1 MKKVFFSSLAISAI
15 LLGTV
20 QAGPSVKDISSM
32 DYPVLPPQQS
42 PRIKAEGKDVSV
54 SYGQPS
60 KKNRKIF
67 GELVPYGQ
75 VWRTGANE
83 ATEITFA
90 TDAQFGGKEI
100 KAGTYSLFTIPG
112 ETEWTI
118 ILNPTLKQW
127 GSFGYDKIKDKDVL
141 KVTVPSKKT
150 DSTVEN
156 FTMTFNE
163 ENALLM
169 EWEDT
174 QVEVPITTLRKSLS
188 N

>member
-1 MKKVFFSSLAISAI
+1 MKKVFFSSLALSAI
-15 LLGTV
+15 LLGNVNAGQTV
-20 QAGPSVKDISSM
+20 RDVIHI
-32 DYPVLPPQQS
+32 DYPVLPFQES
-42 PRIKAEGKDVSV
+42 PRMKAQGKDVSV

-112 ETEWTI
+112 ETEWTV

-127 GSFGYDKIKDKDVL
+127 GAFGYDKIKDKDAL

-150 DSTVEN
+150 DSTVEK

-163 ENALLM
+163 ENALVM
-169 EWEDT
+169 EWDDT
-174 QVEVPITTLRKSLS
+174 QVEVPITTMRKSLS